1 MRRLSPIVGGMERSG
16 IREVMDLA
24 FGVPGTIRLEVG
36 EPDFPTPAHIVEAGA
51 QALRDGYTRY
61 TPNRGLASLR
71 ELLVAKLCDENGIA
85 ASVESVVVTAGGMNG
100 IAAVMLA
107 LVEPGDHVL
116 VPDPGWPNYVMNV
129 TLAQGRPIAYPLD
142 PSRRYA
148 PDLDRLAALAGH
160 PRAKAL
166 VINSPSNPTGAV
178 LAPEVLERLLQ
189 IARTNDLFVI
199 SDEVYEKIV
208 FEGAHVS
215 LASLDRDE
223 RVVSIFSFSKTY
235 AMTGWR
241 VGYAVGPVA
250 VMELVAK
257 LQEALVA
264 CAPAV
269 SQKAAEAA
277 LVGSQAVVADMVAT
291 YRARRTAL
299 VHGLAQS
306 RIPAVQPAG
315 GFYVL
320 ADVSAFASDT
330 RAFAKWLVQRH
341 GVAVAP
347 GETFGARGAG
357 KVRLSIASDQAA
369 LEEGARRLARGALA
383 WPEGGRD
390 GRA

>member
-148 PDLDRLAALAGH
+148 PGC
-160 PRAKAL
+160 
-166 VINSPSNPTGAV
+166 T
-178 LAPEVLERLLQ
+178 
-189 IARTNDLFVI
+189 
-199 SDEVYEKIV
+199 
-208 FEGAHVS
+208 
-215 LASLDRDE
+215 
-223 RVVSIFSFSKTY
+223 
-235 AMTGWR
+235 
-241 VGYAVGPVA
+241 
-250 VMELVAK
+250 
-257 LQEALVA
+257 
-264 CAPAV
+264 
-269 SQKAAEAA
+269 
-277 LVGSQAVVADMVAT
+277 
-291 YRARRTAL
+291 
-299 VHGLAQS
+299 
-306 RIPAVQPAG
+306 
-315 GFYVL
+315 
-320 ADVSAFASDT
+320 
-330 RAFAKWLVQRH
+330 
-341 GVAVAP
+341 
-347 GETFGARGAG
+347 
-357 KVRLSIASDQAA
+357 
-369 LEEGARRLARGALA
+369 
-383 WPEGGRD
+383 
-390 GRA
+390 